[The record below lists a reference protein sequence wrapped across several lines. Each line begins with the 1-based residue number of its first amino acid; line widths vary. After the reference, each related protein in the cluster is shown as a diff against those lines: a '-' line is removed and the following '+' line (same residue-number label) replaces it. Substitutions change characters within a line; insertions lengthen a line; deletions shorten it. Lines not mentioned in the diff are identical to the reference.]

1 MDSDRA
7 GHIAQLVGD
16 IAPLAETQ
24 VVNELCPAHTSKRA
38 TGKIALL
45 DVQVAP

>member
-1 MDSDRA
+1 MNSDGA

-16 IAPLAETQ
+16 IAPLTETQ
-24 VVNELCPAHTSKRA
+24 VVDEFCPAHTSKRA
-38 TGKIALL
+38 TGKVALL